1 MVNESDIERK
11 LKKSIENLGGLAWKW
26 VSPGQV
32 GVPDRIIM
40 VGGQIYLVELK
51 TETGRLSPIQIATH
65 NKIRKAGCNPITLYG
80 MMDVERFVE
89 EIKQYGV

>member
-1 MVNESDIERK
+1 MTEREIERY
-11 LKKSIENLGGLAWKW
+11 LKKNVENIGGLAWKW

-51 TETGRLSPIQIATH
+51 TEFGSLSPIQIATH

-80 MMDVERFVE
+80 MMDVERFIR